1 MAKAPES
8 CLTKA
13 GYPQIT
19 RSEAVTGGCINAAC
33 RLTLADGQTLFLK
46 PNPQAPA
53 DMFAAEAPGL
63 AALTERMAIR
73 IQNVLHA
80 NKHFILMEDL
90 GAGARKRGYWRT
102 LGAGLSNLHRQSA
115 QLFGCSGDNYCGA
128 TPQANTPDSDGYQF
142 YAQKRSQSLS

>member
-13 GYPQIT
+13 EYPQIT

-33 RLTLADGQTLFLK
+33 RLALADGQTLFLK
-46 PNPQAPA
+46 PNPQASA
-53 DMFAAEAPGL
+53 DMFAAEASGL

-90 GAGARKRGYWRT
+90 GAGARKRDYWRT
-102 LGAGLSNLHRQSA
+102 LGAGLSVLRPEAKPVAVLNKVCCRL
-115 QLFGCSGDNYCGA
+115 N
-128 TPQANTPDSDGYQF
+128 
-142 YAQKRSQSLS
+142 